1 MLDYIK
7 SVLYEKCIKTILNV
21 HIDNAMFLIVEF
33 NNYVISHKMNS
44 DLRHFLYVTQ
54 ELNIKKK
61 SKEKKYCIAQPV
73 GFFDIFGIREGDII
87 EFSSDDGYLMNIEFQ
102 SIQNK

>member
-21 HIDNAMFLIVEF
+21 HINNTMFLVVEF
-33 NNYVISHKMNS
+33 NNYFISHKINS
-44 DLRHFLYVTQ
+44 DLRHFLDITQ
-54 ELNIKKK
+54 DLKITKI
-61 SKEKKYCIAQPV
+61 SKEKKYCIPQPV
-73 GFFDIFGIREGDII
+73 GFFDIFGITEGDII
-87 EFSSDDGYLMNIEFQ
+87 EFSSDDGPVMNIEFQ